1 MTDSVGALPQRLCSG
16 CSALSKTEKTFCP
29 QCGRPYGSTPSEQQ
43 HVLTGLSAAAATVSL
58 LLLPILFG
66 PAAIA
71 LAAVGIARKERFAAA
86 ALAYAIVAMI
96 FGFALGVLATP

>member
-1 MTDSVGALPQRLCSG
+1 
-16 CSALSKTEKTFCP
+16 
-29 QCGRPYGSTPSEQQ
+29 
-43 HVLTGLSAAAATVSL
+43 L